1 MFTRATLAKS
11 ERLSSEQ
18 LIASLFEAG
27 QSFYTTSFVV
37 HFNFFHLPE
46 QVPAQILAS
55 ASKKRFKKATDR
67 NRIKRLIKEAYRLNK
82 HPLYTFLQSQNKQL
96 ALAFVY
102 TDKKITTFN
111 DIESKI
117 KVALSEL
124 MLKLEREIKKQ

>member
-11 ERLSSEQ
+11 ERLSREQ

-37 HFNFFHLPE
+37 HYNLCHLPE
-46 QVPAQILAS
+46 LVPAQMLAS
-55 ASKKRFKKATDR
+55 ASKRKFKKATDR
-67 NRIKRLIKEAYRLNK
+67 NKIKRLIKEAYRINK
-82 HPLYTFLQSQNKQL
+82 QPLYAFLQSQNKQL

-117 KVALSEL
+117 KVALYEL
-124 MLKLEREIKKQ
+124 MLKLEEGVKKQ